1 MTSPLTSELETALL
15 RELRETWREINNNH
29 FRGRLRSPVFMLS
42 DVASRLGQWDSSKR
56 TISIHRDMVLRKPWA
71 MVREVLKH
79 ESAHQFVNEVLGI
92 HDQSAHGPAFEAVCR
107 EHGFDHRANGLPEV
121 PSDEPS
127 DSPILRRIKRLL
139 ALAESP
145 NLHEAEAAMNAA
157 QRLMLKH
164 NIDKT
169 VAAASEGYSFIHL
182 GKTSG
187 RVEAAEHVLAGI
199 LGQHFFVDPIWVPS
213 YLPAEGRG
221 GRILE
226 VAGTPSNLEV
236 ARYVHGFL
244 LETAE
249 RLWREHKHHH
259 GITKDADRRRFL
271 VGVMM
276 GFDEKLKTANK
287 ENQREGLIWVGDPN
301 LEAYSKKRYPRRR
314 GGSGIGVPL
323 TQAFE
328 HGRQAGRMI
337 VLHKTMRESQSR
349 GRLLGSMSGKP

>member
-1 MTSPLTSELETALL
+1 MNSPLTIELETALL
-15 RELRETWREINNNH
+15 RELRETWREINGNY
-29 FRGRLRSPVFMLS
+29 FQGRLRPPVFMLS
-42 DVASRLGQWDSSKR
+42 DVASRLGQWDSNTR
-56 TISIHRDMVLRKPWA
+56 TISIHRGMVLQKPWA
-71 MVREVLKH
+71 VVREVLKH
-79 ESAHQFVNEVLGI
+79 ESAHQFVNETLEI
-92 HDQSAHGPAFEAVCR
+92 HDQSAHGPAFETVCR
-107 EHGFDHRANGLPEV
+107 ERGFDSRANGLPDV
-121 PSDEPS
+121 PADEPF

-164 NIDKT
+164 NIDAT
-169 VAAASEGYSFIHL
+169 VAAANEGYSFIHL
-182 GKTSG
+182 GQISR

-213 YLPAEGRG
+213 YLPAEGKS
-221 GRILE
+221 GRVLE
-226 VAGTPSNLEV
+226 VAGTHSNLEV

-249 RLWREHKHHH
+249 RLWREHQHRH
-259 GITKDADRRRFL
+259 GITKNVDRRRFL

-276 GFDEKLKTANK
+276 GFDEKLKQANK

-328 HGRQAGRMI
+328 HGRQAGRTI
-337 VLHKTMRESQSR
+337 VLHKTVRESQSR
-349 GRLLGSMSGKP
+349 GRLLGAVGGKP